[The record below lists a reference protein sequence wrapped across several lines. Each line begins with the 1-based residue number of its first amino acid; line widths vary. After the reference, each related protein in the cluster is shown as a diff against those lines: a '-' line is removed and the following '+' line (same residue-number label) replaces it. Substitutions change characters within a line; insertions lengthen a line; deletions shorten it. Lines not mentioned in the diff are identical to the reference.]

1 MDKFEIITYVL
12 SVIVVFNIFFIRN
25 LLIQTEK
32 LEDLVVSERM
42 VVYLKVKDL
51 LDKMREIDL
60 RGAFESDDEVGSVFR
75 DLKKLIEETK
85 QRLK

>member
-42 VVYLKVKDL
+42 VTYMKVKDL

-60 RGAFESDDEVGSVFR
+60 RGAFESDDEVGSVFQ